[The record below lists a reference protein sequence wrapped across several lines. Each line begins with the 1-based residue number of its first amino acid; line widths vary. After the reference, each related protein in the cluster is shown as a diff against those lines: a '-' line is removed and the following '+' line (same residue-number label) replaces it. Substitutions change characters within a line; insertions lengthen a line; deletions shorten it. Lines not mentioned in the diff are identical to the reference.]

1 MAQKAAKQL
10 TARNA
15 AILYRMHLISLGINV
30 SFVLLRCILFRAS
43 SARTTYLLYFIL
55 ASPAFA
61 IEFWL
66 EKIGR
71 PVTAQNG
78 DIRKSGADLEAQG
91 LMEYLW
97 DVLYWSWTCIVA
109 ATLFG
114 NNAWWLWAFIPLYSL
129 WLAYT
134 TFGGMKQSMG
144 GMMGQG
150 ARSEESNN
158 GNISNRQKKLE
169 KRGGQKVQY
178 R

>member
-1 MAQKAAKQL
+1 M
-10 TARNA
+10 
-15 AILYRMHLISLGINV
+15 

-43 SARTTYLLYFIL
+43 STRATYLLYFIL

-71 PVTAQNG
+71 PVAAQNG
-78 DIRKSGADLEAQG
+78 EIQKPGADLEAQG

-97 DVLYWSWTCIVA
+97 DVLYWSWACIVA
-109 ATLFG
+109 ATLLG
-114 NNAWWLWAFIPLYSL
+114 NNAWWLWAVIPLYSL
-129 WLAYT
+129 WLAFT

-144 GMMGQG
+144 GRMGQG
-150 ARSEESNN
+150 AGGEESNN
-158 GNISNRQKKLE
+158 GNMSNRQKKLE

>member
-10 TARNA
+10 AARNA
-15 AILYRMHLISLGINV
+15 AILYRTHLIALGINL
-30 SFVLLRCILFRAS
+30 SFALLRFLLFRAS
-43 SARTTYLLYFIL
+43 STRTTYLLYFIL

-61 IEFWL
+61 IEFWV

-78 DIRKSGADLEAQG
+78 DLQKPGADLEALG

-97 DVLYWSWTCIVA
+97 DVLYWSWACIVA

-114 NNAWWLWAFIPLYSL
+114 NKAWWLWVVIPLYSL

-144 GMMGQG
+144 AMMGQG
-150 ARSEESNN
+150 PGSDVSND
-158 GNISNRQKKLE
+158 GNTSNRQKKLE